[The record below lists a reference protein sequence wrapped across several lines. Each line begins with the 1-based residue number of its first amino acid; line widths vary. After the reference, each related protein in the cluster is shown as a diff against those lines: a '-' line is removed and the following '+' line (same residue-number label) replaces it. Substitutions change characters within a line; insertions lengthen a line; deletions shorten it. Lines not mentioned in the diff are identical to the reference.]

1 MRADTDKEKHLHL
14 SLLISLAVIFAWS
27 LINPRDI
34 LIWLLEVF
42 PVIIGLIILTSTY
55 RRFKFTPLAYILMWV
70 HAIILIIGGHYTYSE
85 MPLFNWIRDTFE
97 LSRNHYDRVG
107 HIAQGVAPAIIARE
121 LLLRLSPLGNGKWL
135 FFIVTSISLAI
146 SAFYEFIEWW
156 VAVISDT
163 AAEAF
168 LALQGDI
175 WDTQWDMFLAFSG
188 AIVSQ
193 LIFGRLHN
201 RQVGK
206 KQSDSSR
213 SLS

>member
-1 MRADTDKEKHLHL
+1 
-14 SLLISLAVIFAWS
+14 
-27 LINPRDI
+27 
-34 LIWLLEVF
+34 
-42 PVIIGLIILTSTY
+42 
-55 RRFKFTPLAYILMWV
+55 
-70 HAIILIIGGHYTYSE
+70 
-85 MPLFNWIRDTFE
+85 
-97 LSRNHYDRVG
+97 
-107 HIAQGVAPAIIARE
+107 GVAPAIIARE

-193 LIFGRLHN
+193 LIFGRLHD